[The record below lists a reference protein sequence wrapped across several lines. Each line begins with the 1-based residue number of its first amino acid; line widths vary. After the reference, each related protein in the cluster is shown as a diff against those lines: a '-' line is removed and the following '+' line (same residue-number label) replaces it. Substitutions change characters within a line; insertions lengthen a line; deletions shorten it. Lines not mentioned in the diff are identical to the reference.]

1 MTTATIL
8 PALNLASLL
17 PGLVVLAACVIAAA
31 LLLRTVR

>member
-1 MTTATIL
+1 MTATIL
-8 PALNLASLL
+8 PNLLPML